1 MRLFTL
7 LVFGRAQPRPNSP
20 RMPNGCGIPTGSANP
35 NEHVGLKKIET
46 LERKS
51 FALEKREGSLRGEGR
66 REGQSDEPAAVA
78 GGQGWLRSSAKDAGD
93 TQQQWLSSQA

>member
-1 MRLFTL
+1 
-7 LVFGRAQPRPNSP
+7 
-20 RMPNGCGIPTGSANP
+20 MPNGCGDSHRVKEANP

-51 FALEKREGSLRGEGR
+51 FALEKEGEASEGR
-66 REGQSDEPAAVA
+66 AGGRVSLMSPVAVA

-93 TQQQWLSSQA
+93 TQRQWLSSQA